1 MITSLSNQLK
11 THRLLQFTQL
21 LPYNKVKQQKIKEDF
36 ASSSK
41 ADNNKMNKKK
51 TLHIDH
57 CCNKTKN

>member
-1 MITSLSNQLK
+1 MNQLR

-21 LPYNKVKQQKIKEDF
+21 LPYDKVKQQRRKEDF

-41 ADNNKMNKKK
+41 VDNNKMNKKK

-57 CCNKTKN
+57 CYNKMKE